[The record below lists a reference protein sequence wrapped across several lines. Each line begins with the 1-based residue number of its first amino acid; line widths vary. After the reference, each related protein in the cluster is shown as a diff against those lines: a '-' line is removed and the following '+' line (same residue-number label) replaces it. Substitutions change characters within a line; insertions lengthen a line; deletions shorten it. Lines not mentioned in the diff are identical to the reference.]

1 MLFNSQVLHKSHNV
15 ASSVGMIAP
24 KGHYVVRPAI
34 EVPART
40 MPPRRLFRKKLCP
53 MDNLWNYFK
62 NLFDKAE
69 ESSPSQPL
77 IHEMISRT
85 EAERKDYDYWK
96 NTLVC
101 RRLMD
106 WVNDQYA
113 VYRVAPGDT
122 DEAVDFLDTPSSK
135 GFVIHFHNT
144 RYSKR
149 DVTHFFD
156 FLKEQVLALE
166 YRSQISDLRTYNRS
180 GWVET
185 IERHYLKPGP
195 RIRKE
200 PQDDGRFLQKYGNI
214 MIELELRN
222 DQVFNLRFRAT
233 SYKDSLFKEAQKFE
247 ELMQGIMG

>member
-1 MLFNSQVLHKSHNV
+1 MICIIVGGDICQDGV
-15 ASSVGMIAP
+15 AGFIRAAHPEQCLSGFC
-24 KGHYVVRPAI
+24 Y
-34 EVPART
+34 
-40 MPPRRLFRKKLCP
+40 LKKLHP
-53 MDNLWNYFK
+53 MDSLWNYFK
-62 NLFDKAE
+62 NLFNKAE

-85 EAERKDYDYWK
+85 EAEREDYKRWK
-96 NTLVC
+96 NTIVC
-101 RRLMD
+101 QRLMD
-106 WVNDQYA
+106 WLNSQYA
-113 VYRVAPGDT
+113 IFSAAPKDT

-135 GFVIHFHNT
+135 GFVIHFHQT
-144 RYSKR
+144 GYSKR
-149 DVTHFFD
+149 DATHFFD

-233 SYKDSLFKEAQKFE
+233 SYKDSLFKEAREFE